1 MTTESHQMASTI
13 SWESRDIR
21 SGLIWSLSALPKSHF
36 ETMTYTY
43 QWNGMVPGRH
53 VRKGLFYEV
62 LVLTLRHPMYL
73 VALQHAA
80 HLKPADVK

>member
-1 MTTESHQMASTI
+1 
-13 SWESRDIR
+13 
-21 SGLIWSLSALPKSHF
+21 
-36 ETMTYTY
+36 
-43 QWNGMVPGRH
+43 MVPGRH